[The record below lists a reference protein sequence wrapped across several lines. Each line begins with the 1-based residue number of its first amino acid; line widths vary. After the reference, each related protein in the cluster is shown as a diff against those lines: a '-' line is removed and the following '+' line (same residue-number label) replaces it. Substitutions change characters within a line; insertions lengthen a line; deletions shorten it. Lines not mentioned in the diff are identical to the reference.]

1 MDKHDSIIEA
11 TCSAIVDIGIA
22 RLTVAAVAERAGVS
36 SALVHYHFR
45 TKQQLLVAA
54 CERLAVRRSDAR
66 TAALATG
73 GGLAALDAL
82 WAALRTGAE
91 SEAERAWID
100 LALLA
105 RDDTSVRRTLAA
117 QRQAEQGALARRLPA
132 LLAALGSRAAV
143 PADELAGLVSLFL
156 DGVAQALGAGA
167 ADDDV
172 RAAYDAFWLALV
184 TAGQRRAR

>member
-1 MDKHDSIIEA
+1 MDKRDSIIEA
-11 TCSAIVDIGIA
+11 ACSAIVDIGIA
-22 RLTVAAVAERAGVS
+22 RLTVAAVAERADVS

-66 TAALATG
+66 TAALAAG
-73 GGLAALDAL
+73 GGMIALDEL
-82 WAALRTGAE
+82 WAAMRTGAE

-105 RDDTSVRRTLAA
+105 REDPSVRRTLAA
-117 QRQAEQGALARRLPA
+117 QRLAEQRALADRLPA
-132 LLAALGSRAAV
+132 LLRELGGRAAV
-143 PADELAGLVSLFL
+143 AADELAGLVSLFL

-167 ADDDV
+167 AVDDV

-184 TAGQRRAR
+184 SAGPRRAR